1 VTVAAALRVSN
12 LRVAYA
18 GVHAVSGIDLDVAE
32 GACTAIIGANGA
44 GKTSLLRG
52 ISGLVSARS
61 DGIWLVDQRIDGK
74 SPEARARLGLGHVLE
89 GRHIFPGLTVR
100 ENLELG
106 QMRVHRDELNARL
119 DSMYQLFPDLKARS
133 AVAAGG
139 LSGGQQQ
146 FLAIARAMIG
156 MPAVLLLDEPTLGL
170 APRLVDHVAE
180 VILTLVSGGM
190 TVLLVEQ
197 SLEVVQRAASVVH
210 MQSHGHI
217 VHSTTS
223 ASDDLMSKA
232 HEVYLA

>member
-1 VTVAAALRVSN
+1 MVASSLRVRN
-12 LRVAYA
+12 LRVAYG
-18 GVHAVSGIDLDVAE
+18 GVHAVRGIDIDATA
-32 GACTAIIGANGA
+32 GACTSVIGANGA

-52 ISGLVSARS
+52 ISGLVAARS
-61 DGIWLVDQRIDGK
+61 DGIWLDDVRIDAR
-74 SPEARARLGLGHVLE
+74 SPEERARLGLGHVLE

-106 QMRVHRDELNARL
+106 QLRLRHDELQRRIE
-119 DSMYQLFPDLKARS
+119 SMYELFPDLRARS
-133 AVAAGG
+133 DVRAGG

-156 MPAVLLLDEPTLGL
+156 RPAVLLLDEPTLGL
-170 APRLVDHVAE
+170 APRLVDHVAD
-180 VILTLVSGGM
+180 VILTLVSGGT

-210 MQSHGHI
+210 MQSHGQI
-217 VHSTTS
+217 VHTTTS
-223 ASDDLMSKA
+223 TADDLMARA

>member
-1 VTVAAALRVSN
+1 MASSLRVRNLRVS
-12 LRVAYA
+12 YG
-18 GVHAVSGIDLDVAE
+18 GVHAVRGIDIDATA
-32 GACTAIIGANGA
+32 GACTSVIGANGA

-61 DGIWLVDQRIDGK
+61 DGIWIDDVRIDGR
-74 SPEARARLGLGHVLE
+74 SPEERALLGLGHVLE

-106 QMRVHRDELNARL
+106 QMRLRHSELQGRV
-119 DSMYQLFPDLKARS
+119 DSVYELFPDLRS
-133 AVAAGG
+133 RSDVRAGG

-156 MPAVLLLDEPTLGL
+156 RPAVLLLDEPTLGL

-180 VILTLVSGGM
+180 VILTLVSGGT

-210 MQSHGHI
+210 MQSHGQI
-217 VHSTTS
+217 VHTTTS
-223 ASDDLMSKA
+223 SGDDLMAKA